1 MGGYFTIVYFMEGLF
16 MKKYSWQY
24 SIDVVNTKLNMK
36 QIRKEKKLKMAD
48 LEAYFGFSRQALY
61 KWEDVS
67 KKTLPALENLY
78 ALAALYEV
86 PLDSLLV
93 RSII

>member
-1 MGGYFTIVYFMEGLF
+1 MS
-16 MKKYSWQY
+16 KYSWQY

-36 QIRKEKKLKMAD
+36 QIRKEKKFKMSD

-61 KWEDVS
+61 KWEDVN

-78 ALAALYEV
+78 ALAGLYEV
-86 PLDSLLV
+86 SLDSLLV
-93 RSII
+93 RAAF